1 MFTCRATDSTSL
13 TWNSDQFSSQQVFR
27 FISMS
32 PQNTPRV
39 DGSFTATLTEF
50 LQDPNRI
57 SFGNFTSTLA
67 VTATVELSGT
77 VIECTNQLVTQSQ
90 TLLVAGWHSIASHGR
105 ITVIKFTSLHTGIVS
120 PPLNPR
126 SIVQTY
132 HRHNFTVR
140 VEWEDS
146 TSGADTY
153 TISSDTSMQTVP
165 GSETSVVL
173 TLSYN
178 MVHTVTIT
186 ATLCGNIS
194 EAVTVNITK
203 GQVCIMYM
211 FVIQNF
217 VFKYISDPH
226 PRD

>member
-1 MFTCRATDSTSL
+1 MFLGELVNLTSSDHRFVCIGSNLTSFLLTD
-13 TWNSDQFSSQQVFR
+13 
-27 FISMS
+27 M
-32 PQNTPRV
+32 P
-39 DGSFTATLTEF
+39 
-50 LQDPNRI
+50 
-57 SFGNFTSTLA
+57 
-67 VTATVELSGT
+67 
-77 VIECTNQLVTQSQ
+77 
-90 TLLVAGWHSIASHGR
+90 
-105 ITVIKFTSLHTGIVS
+105 S

-153 TISSDTSMQTVP
+153 TISSDTSMETVP

-178 MVHTVTIT
+178 MVHTVIIT

-194 EAVTVNITK
+194 EAATVDIIK
-203 GQVCIMYM
+203 GQVHALCTC
-211 FVIQNF
+211 
-217 VFKYISDPH
+217 S
-226 PRD
+226 